1 MIQALIIFALL
12 ASCCQNAIAG
22 DEVDYSAPYLTLEN
36 GQLVTKYP
44 AKQHLPG
51 EQAAQR
57 PTAVTEPAPAAG
69 PPQWPAIAVV
79 AIVIVSI
86 LLLRRRGTRKQQP
99 AIQESSD

>member
-44 AKQHLPG
+44 AKEHVPG
-51 EQAAQR
+51 EEPVQA
-57 PTAVTEPAPAAG
+57 TTEITEAVSSEG
-69 PPQWPAIAVV
+69 RPQWPIVAVT
-79 AIVIVSI
+79 ALVIISV
-86 LLLRRRGTRKQQP
+86 LLLRRRNR
-99 AIQESSD
+99 AADS